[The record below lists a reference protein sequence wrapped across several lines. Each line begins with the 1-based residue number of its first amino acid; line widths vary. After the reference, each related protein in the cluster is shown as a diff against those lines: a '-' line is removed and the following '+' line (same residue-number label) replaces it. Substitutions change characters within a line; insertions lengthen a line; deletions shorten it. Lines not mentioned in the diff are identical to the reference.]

1 MGKIKQGILGGFKGK
16 VGTVIGASWNGIA
29 YMRGLAQSVKNPKT
43 AAQLTQ
49 RAFFK
54 EVQDLVGQ
62 LSDEQLAFL
71 FPNSVKGMSRRNLLT
86 KQLSAYP
93 LETEEGRHADLA
105 DIISLGNAPTAD
117 LPDVTVTADN
127 VEDTDVLKMQWDTD
141 NDWRNQHAEEYPTIF
156 VANVTQKKIFLINS
170 TTTVGASGEA
180 GFTVPLAAYGEA
192 SDQFNGFMLSS
203 GKKIVLV
210 GFGTMGVV
218 ERPARQRR
226 NPRTGKQN

>member
-29 YMRGLAQSVKNPKT
+29 YMRGLAQSIKNPQT
-43 AAQLTQ
+43 EAQLKQ
-49 RAFFK
+49 RSFFK

-93 LETEEGRHADLA
+93 IETEEGKHADLA

-117 LPDVTVTADN
+117 LPDVSIVASRSAVTIS
-127 VEDTDVLKMQWDTD
+127 WDAD
-141 NDWRNQHAEEYPTIF
+141 NDWRSQHADEYPTICVF
-156 VANVTQKKIFLINS
+156 NVTQKKIFLVNS
-170 TTTVGASGEA
+170 TVTVGASGSQSFSVE
-180 GFTVPLAAYGEA
+180 
-192 SDQFNGFMLSS
+192 SDAFGIGSSEFNGFMLST
-203 GKKIVLV
+203 GATTAPHF
-210 GFGTMGVV
+210 FGTLGVIN
-218 ERPARQRR
+218 RPARQHR
-226 NPRTGKQN
+226 NPRTGK

>member
-29 YMRGLAQSVKNPKT
+29 YMRGLAQSVKNPQT
-43 AAQLTQ
+43 EAQLKQ
-49 RAFFK
+49 RSFFK

-93 LETEEGRHADLA
+93 IETEEGKHADLA

-117 LPDVTVTADN
+117 LPDVSIVASRSAVTISWNAD
-127 VEDTDVLKMQWDTD
+127 TA
-141 NDWRNQHAEEYPTIF
+141 WRSQHADEYPTICVF
-156 VANVTQKKIFLINS
+156 NVTQKKIFLVHS
-170 TTTVGASGEA
+170 TVTVGASGSQSFSLE
-180 GFTVPLAAYGEA
+180 
-192 SDQFNGFMLSS
+192 SDAFGIGSSEFNGFMLST
-203 GKKIVLV
+203 GATTAPHF
-210 GFGTMGVV
+210 FGTLGVIN
-218 ERPARQRR
+218 RPARQRR
-226 NPRTGKQN
+226 NPRTGK

>member
-16 VGTVIGASWNGIA
+16 VGTVIGSSWNGIT
-29 YMRGLAQSVKNPKT
+29 YMRGLAQSHKNPKT
-43 AAQLTQ
+43 AAQLKQ

-93 LETEEGRHADLA
+93 IETEEGKHADLA

-117 LPDVTVTADN
+117 LPDVSIVASRSAVTISWDADN
-127 VEDTDVLKMQWDTD
+127 A
-141 NDWRNQHAEEYPTIF
+141 WRSQHADEYPTICVF
-156 VANVTQKKIFLINS
+156 NVTQKKIFLVHS
-170 TTTVGASGEA
+170 TVTVGASGMQSFSLGHDA
-180 GFTVPLAAYGEA
+180 FGID
-192 SDQFNGFMLSS
+192 SDEYNGFMLSTG
-203 GKKIVLV
+203 GKIPLV
-210 GFGTMGVV
+210 GFATLSVN
-218 ERPARQRR
+218 ERPARPPKK
-226 NPRTGKQN
+226 NN